1 MFLQL
6 ASLLLT
12 FGVGLNNI
20 QPVDPGQ
27 YFSTDFTVE
36 NHVLVSVNDK
46 AAKEIRIYKDSGIT
60 TIDEHAFDGCSFDSV
75 MISDCVTTINA
86 EISENVLVKFTKA
99 KSSYSFDLPENV
111 QYLEHSCDE
120 GFLNYWT
127 ENIRDDID
135 GSICNVSIDNYRYV
149 KELYSNLNNYDKFI
163 VENTIDGDATIK
175 ESLKFLDSQFSS
187 TPSESNSREI
197 SKGVMISLIL
207 VIASFGMTAI
217 GIFYVLKDKKVI
229 K

>member
-12 FGVGLNNI
+12 FGVGFNNI

-111 QYLEHSCDE
+111 QYLEHSLII
-120 GFLNYWT
+120 GQKIL
-127 ENIRDDID
+127 
-135 GSICNVSIDNYRYV
+135 G
-149 KELYSNLNNYDKFI
+149 
-163 VENTIDGDATIK
+163 
-175 ESLKFLDSQFSS
+175 
-187 TPSESNSREI
+187 
-197 SKGVMISLIL
+197 MISMEAYAMFQLI
-207 VIASFGMTAI
+207 IIDM
-217 GIFYVLKDKKVI
+217 LKNFI
-229 K
+229 QI